1 MIRDTSQQYDKA
13 IAKCKDIF
21 IKKLKDYGASWRIL
35 RPSSIT
41 DQIMIKAQRIRSIQ
55 EKGTQK
61 IKDGVYGEFMGIINY
76 AVMALIQLEIGISTD
91 GKDQAENLIYQYEK
105 HVAAVKK
112 LMQDKNHDY
121 NEAWREM
128 RISSITDLILVK
140 LLRIK
145 LKTIAVK
152 L

>member
-1 MIRDTSQQYDKA
+1 
-13 IAKCKDIF
+13 
-21 IKKLKDYGASWRIL
+21 
-35 RPSSIT
+35 
-41 DQIMIKAQRIRSIQ
+41 MIKAQRIRSIQ

-145 LKTIAVK
+145 QIEDNSGKTLISEGVDANFADILNYAVFSIIK
-152 L
+152 MDEESEIIKNS